1 MYEPCELYAEAL
13 LAVVPMQ
20 ASAPQGAAKAADS
33 EGPSGTIEKFMPTIQ
48 DKEGTPPDQQLLSFA
63 GKQPAGGSTLP
74 VLVQTFGKTLT
85 GKTITLGVEPPDTIE
100 NIMQKFQD
108 TEGIPPDQQ
117 QLSFAGKQLEDS
129 LSTVEV
135 RSWHECGGRIKQK
148 LLDLEAATVQDIFE
162 IAGFHG
168 VSNDEA
174 FTTGVKG
181 NLLLGTLEPGKSLAS
196 QGVCDGMKL
205 DIIFRNRGGMMGVD
219 ADDDSF
225 DVVISFLVEDDEPNA
240 PPPPPPNGPPP
251 ATIVM
256 PVTWKEGAAFVEKFG
271 ERATAESLQ
280 SLLEPGAALKVND
293 PC

>member
-1 MYEPCELYAEAL
+1 
-13 LAVVPMQ
+13 
-20 ASAPQGAAKAADS
+20 
-33 EGPSGTIEKFMPTIQ
+33 
-48 DKEGTPPDQQLLSFA
+48 
-63 GKQPAGGSTLP
+63 
-74 VLVQTFGKTLT
+74 
-85 GKTITLGVEPPDTIE
+85 
-100 NIMQKFQD
+100 
-108 TEGIPPDQQ
+108 
-117 QLSFAGKQLEDS
+117 
-129 LSTVEV
+129 
-135 RSWHECGGRIKQK
+135 
-148 LLDLEAATVQDIFE
+148 
-162 IAGFHG
+162 

-225 DVVISFLVEDDEPNA
+225 DVVISFLIEDDEPNA

-271 ERATAESLQ
+271 ERATAESRQ